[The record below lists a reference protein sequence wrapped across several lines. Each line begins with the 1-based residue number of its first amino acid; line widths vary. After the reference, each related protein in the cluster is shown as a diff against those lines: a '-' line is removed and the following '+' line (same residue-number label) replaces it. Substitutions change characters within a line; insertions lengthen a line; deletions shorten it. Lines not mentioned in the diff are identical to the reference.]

1 MNSKTFQ
8 DHYLVHER
16 DSDILNTQYVIVS
29 SRIRKRQNFKNILW
43 AYNALYPQT
52 NVMIKSTEEDKK
64 EAYMNFLKEN
74 NMGFLASLVLLSID
88 KDFTIVLMCTKN
100 EWKLSHLQYIKE
112 FIETEFKYPVYD
124 YKKCILG
131 KEKRVNINKQK
142 TRKFI
147 KNRVK
152 KYKKEQ
158 LEDSIEFS
166 DNKEKSFKYF
176 KEMTKTEKKKFLISH
191 ELYYNGMTQ
200 NEMNEMFDTFFT

>member
-131 KEKRVNINKQK
+131 KEKRVDINKQK

-158 LEDSIEFS
+158 LEYSI
-166 DNKEKSFKYF
+166 
-176 KEMTKTEKKKFLISH
+176 
-191 ELYYNGMTQ
+191 
-200 NEMNEMFDTFFT
+200 

>member
-131 KEKRVNINKQK
+131 KEKRVDINKQK

>member
-8 DHYLVHER
+8 NHYLVHER

-43 AYNALYPQT
+43 AYNALYPQA

-88 KDFTIVLMCTKN
+88 KGFTIVLICTQN

-131 KEKRVNINKQK
+131 KEKYVGVNKQK

-147 KNRVK
+147 KNRIK

-166 DNKEKSFKYF
+166 DNKEKSSKYF

>member
-131 KEKRVNINKQK
+131 KEKRVDINKQK

-176 KEMTKTEKKKFLISH
+176 KEMTKTEKKKFLISR